1 MRLKKYEEFTDVSL
15 VFQNCS
21 NPNIETESFWNEQLP
36 KLFEL
41 DVYFQRLDKSGKE
54 KRMMDVTDSIGVRN
68 LVHDHLR
75 QTQYAKRR
83 LGFSIM
89 HNKFKDIVSS
99 FEYVNRDGVNKVTI
113 GGIFYE
119 EPQEVEY
126 FISFLKRCAEIMK
139 PDLRAERVEI
149 PGVKERM

>member
-1 MRLKKYEEFTDVSL
+1 MRLKKFAEFNDVSL

-21 NPNIETESFWNEQLP
+21 NPNIESESFWNTLLP

-54 KRMMDVTDSIGVRN
+54 KRMMDVIDSIDVTK

-75 QTQYAKRR
+75 QTQNERSR
-83 LGFSIM
+83 LGFNII

-99 FEYVNRDGVNKVTI
+99 FEYVNKAGINKVTI
-113 GGIFYE
+113 VGLFYK

-139 PDLRAERVEI
+139 PDLRAERVGI